1 MRDAYLCGAKV
12 TGKQCGVGQT
22 LLDDKKYFYIA
33 ITIKLVVLSYICDV
47 SGREGDEYKCVGRD
61 VGEA

>member
-12 TGKQCGVGQT
+12 TGMRCGPGQT
-22 LLDDKKYFYIA
+22 LLDEKKYFYIA

-47 SGREGDEYKCVGRD
+47 SGREGDE
-61 VGEA
+61 